1 MPDPYQQ
8 DMQQLNQTLA
18 GIGEKVKTFKGQFDE
33 KHAETSARLL
43 EIEQKLAGGRHGR
56 PSNEAH
62 SESNAV
68 TAQVVGA
75 DGITGFRS
83 GMKST
88 GQISCS
94 VGIRAAITN
103 PNKGVTGS
111 TSYPTAPQRDGGGIR
126 GIPQPRLSLLDVLPI
141 VPVTSATYEF
151 VRLDGYING
160 AAYQKQ
166 EGDEKAEGSM
176 PSKMERAE
184 IATIATWI
192 PASIQVLQDNEQLE
206 GQIDTLMSVGV
217 RRKLE
222 AELIAG
228 AGGPGEILGFKEQA
242 TDAGITTGKPVDR
255 IGAALTDLK
264 AEGWNPNVI
273 VMNPRDWFA
282 IESER
287 ADNGDGQYVIG
298 TPRDPAPPSLWG
310 TPVVVTNG
318 MPQGEA
324 LILDTSVTALLDR
337 QEVTVEASRH
347 DGDNFRRNM
356 VTILAELRAGLAVFA
371 PTATR
376 LVTLGTSAAAS
387 QAATKAAA

>member
-8 DMQQLNQTLA
+8 DMIQLNQTLQN
-18 GIGEKVKTFKGQFDE
+18 IGTQIADFKSSSAEKQTEFG
-33 KHAETSARLL
+33 ARLQ
-43 EIEQKLAGGRHGR
+43 EIEQKMVNVSARRGANDD
-56 PSNEAH
+56 STD
-62 SESNAV
+62 SNAV
-68 TAQVVGA
+68 TAQVVAA
-75 DGITGFRS
+75 DGIAGFRS

-88 GQISCS
+88 GQINCK
-94 VGIRAAITN
+94 VGVRAAITN

-111 TSYPTAPQRDGGGIR
+111 TSYPTAPQRDGAGIR

-160 AAYQKQ
+160 AAYQKE
-166 EGDEKAEGSM
+166 EGEEKAEGSM
-176 PSKMERAE
+176 PTKMERAE

-192 PASIQVLQDNEQLE
+192 PASLQVLQDNDQLE
-206 GQIDTLMSVGV
+206 GQINTLMSVGV
-217 RRKLE
+217 RQKLE
-222 AELIAG
+222 AELING
-228 AGGPGEILGFKEQA
+228 EGGPGEILGFKKQA
-242 TDAGITTGKPVDR
+242 TAAGITTGKPADR

-287 ADNGDGQYVIG
+287 AEDGDGQYVIG

-324 LILDTSVTALLDR
+324 LILDTSVAALLDR

-347 DGDNFRRNM
+347 DGDNFRRNL

-376 LVTLGTSAAAS
+376 LVTLTGAPTP
-387 QAATKAAA
+387 

>member
-8 DMQQLNQTLA
+8 DMTQLNQTLQN
-18 GIGEKVKTFKGQFDE
+18 IGTQVADFKSSSAEKQTEF
-33 KHAETSARLL
+33 SARLS
-43 EIEQKLAGGRHGR
+43 EIEQKMVNVSARRGA
-56 PSNEAH
+56 NDDFTD
-62 SESNAV
+62 SNAV
-68 TAQVVGA
+68 TAQVVAA
-75 DGITGFRS
+75 DGITGFRN

-88 GQISCS
+88 GQIHCK
-94 VGIRAAITN
+94 VDVRAAITN

-111 TSYPTAPQRDGGGIR
+111 TSYPTTPQRDGSGIR

-160 AAYQKQ
+160 AAYQKE
-166 EGDEKAEGSM
+166 EGEEKAEGSM
-176 PSKMERAE
+176 PTKMERAE

-192 PASIQVLQDNEQLE
+192 PASLQVLQDNDQLE
-206 GQIDTLMSVGV
+206 GQINTLMSVGV
-217 RRKLE
+217 RQKLE
-222 AELIAG
+222 AELING
-228 AGGPGEILGFKEQA
+228 AGGAGEILGFKKQA
-242 TDAGITTGKPVDR
+242 TAAGITTGKPADR

-287 ADNGDGQYVIG
+287 AEDGDGQYVIG

-324 LILDTSVTALLDR
+324 LILDTSVAALLDR

-376 LVTLGTSAAAS
+376 LVTLAGTP
-387 QAATKAAA
+387 TP

>member
-8 DMQQLNQTLA
+8 DMTQLNQTLHN
-18 GIGEKVKTFKGQFDE
+18 IGTQIADFKSSSAEKQTEFG
-33 KHAETSARLL
+33 ARLL
-43 EIEQKLAGGRHGR
+43 EMEQKMVNIGARRGANDD
-56 PSNEAH
+56 SADANV
-62 SESNAV
+62 V
-68 TAQVVGA
+68 TAQVVAA
-75 DGITGFRS
+75 DAITGFRA

-88 GQISCS
+88 GQISCK
-94 VGIRAAITN
+94 VGVRAAITN

-111 TSYPTAPQRDGGGIR
+111 TSYPTAPQRDGAGIR

-160 AAYQKQ
+160 AAYQKE
-166 EGDEKAEGSM
+166 EGEQKAEGSM
-176 PSKMERAE
+176 PTKMERAE

-192 PASIQVLQDNEQLE
+192 PASLQVLQDNEQLQ

-217 RRKLE
+217 RQKLE
-222 AELIAG
+222 AELING
-228 AGGPGEILGFKEQA
+228 EGGPGEILGFKKQA
-242 TDAGITTGKPVDR
+242 TAAGITTGKPADR

-287 ADNGDGQYVIG
+287 AEGGDGQYVIG

-324 LILDTSVTALLDR
+324 LILDTTVAALLDR

-347 DGDNFRRNM
+347 DGDNFKRNL

-376 LVTLGTSAAAS
+376 LVTLGTAAS
-387 QAATKAAA
+387 TTGKASK

>member
-8 DMQQLNQTLA
+8 DMTQLNQTLSS
-18 GIGEKVKTFKGQFDE
+18 IGTQIADFKSSSAEKQTEFG
-33 KHAETSARLL
+33 ARLQ
-43 EIEQKLAGGRHGR
+43 EIEQKMVNISGRRSANDGVTD
-56 PSNEAH
+56 SNV
-62 SESNAV
+62 V
-68 TAQVVGA
+68 TAQVVAA
-75 DGITGFRS
+75 DGITGFRA

-88 GQISCS
+88 GQISCK
-94 VGIRAAITN
+94 VGVRAAITN

-111 TSYPTAPQRDGGGIR
+111 TSYPTAPQRDGAGIR

-160 AAYQKQ
+160 AAYQKE
-166 EGDEKAEGSM
+166 EGEQKAEGSM
-176 PSKMERAE
+176 PTKMERAE

-192 PASIQVLQDNEQLE
+192 PASLQVLQDNEQLQ

-217 RRKLE
+217 RQKLE
-222 AELIAG
+222 AELING
-228 AGGPGEILGFKEQA
+228 EGGPGEILGFKKQA
-242 TDAGITTGKPVDR
+242 TAAGITTGKPADR
-255 IGAALTDLK
+255 VGAALTDLK
-264 AEGWNPNVI
+264 ADGWNPNVI

-287 ADNGDGQYVIG
+287 AEGGDGQYVIG

-324 LILDTSVTALLDR
+324 LILDTAVAALLDR

-347 DGDNFRRNM
+347 DGDNFKRNL

-376 LVTLGTSAAAS
+376 LVTLGTAAAKGKS
-387 QAATKAAA
+387 ST

>member
-8 DMQQLNQTLA
+8 DIQQMSATLTAIGTQITDFKSSSEQKQTEF
-18 GIGEKVKTFKGQFDE
+18 G
-33 KHAETSARLL
+33 ARLL
-43 EIEQKLAGGRHGR
+43 EMEQKMVNVGVRHGANDD
-56 PSNEAH
+56 SADA
-62 SESNAV
+62 NAV
-68 TAQVVGA
+68 TAQVVAA
-75 DGITGFRS
+75 DGITGFRAGS
-83 GMKST
+83 MKST
-88 GQISCS
+88 GQINCK
-94 VGIRAAITN
+94 VGVRAAITN

-111 TSYPTAPQRDGGGIR
+111 TSYPTAPQRDGNGIR
-126 GIPQPRLSLLDVLPI
+126 GIAQPRLSLMDVLPI

-160 AAYQKQ
+160 AAYQKE

-176 PSKMERAE
+176 PTKMERAE

-192 PASIQVLQDNEQLE
+192 PASLQVLQDNDQLE
-206 GQIDTLMSVGV
+206 GQINTLMSVGV
-217 RRKLE
+217 RQKLE
-222 AELIAG
+222 AELINGEGG
-228 AGGPGEILGFKEQA
+228 AGEILGFRKQA
-242 TDAGITTGKPVDR
+242 TAAGITSGKPADR

-287 ADNGDGQYVIG
+287 AEGGDGQYVIG

-324 LILDTSVTALLDR
+324 LILDTTVAALLDR

-347 DGDNFRRNM
+347 DGDNFRRNL

-376 LVTLGTSAAAS
+376 LVTLGTAAS
-387 QAATKAAA
+387 TAGKASK

>member
-1 MPDPYQQ
+1 MT
-8 DMQQLNQTLA
+8 QLNQTLQN
-18 GIGEKVKTFKGQFDE
+18 IGTQIADFKSSAAEKQTEFG
-33 KHAETSARLL
+33 ARLQ
-43 EIEQKLAGGRHGR
+43 EIEQKMVNVGARRGANDD
-56 PSNEAH
+56 STD
-62 SESNAV
+62 SNAV
-68 TAQVVGA
+68 TAQVVAA
-75 DGITGFRS
+75 DGIAGFRN

-88 GQISCS
+88 GQINCK
-94 VGIRAAITN
+94 VGVRAAITN

-111 TSYPTAPQRDGGGIR
+111 TSYPTAPQRDGAGIR

-160 AAYQKQ
+160 AAYQKE
-166 EGDEKAEGSM
+166 EGEEKAEGSM
-176 PSKMERAE
+176 PTKMERAE

-192 PASIQVLQDNEQLE
+192 PASLQVLQDNEQLE
-206 GQIDTLMSVGV
+206 GQINTLMSVGV
-217 RRKLE
+217 RQKLE
-222 AELIAG
+222 AELING
-228 AGGPGEILGFKEQA
+228 DGGPGEILGFKKQA
-242 TDAGITTGKPVDR
+242 TAAGITTGKPADR

-287 ADNGDGQYVIG
+287 AEDGDGQYVIG

-324 LILDTSVTALLDR
+324 LILDTSVAALLDR

-376 LVTLGTSAAAS
+376 LVTLTSAP
-387 QAATKAAA
+387 TP

>member
-1 MPDPYQQ
+1 MPDPYEQ
-8 DMQQLNQTLA
+8 DVTQLNRTLTDIGANIA
-18 GIGEKVKTFKGQFDE
+18 GMKSTMDE
-33 KHAETSARLL
+33 KQTEFGARLL
-43 EIEQKLAGGRHGR
+43 EMEQRMVNIGAGHR
-56 PSNEAH
+56 SSSSQAD
-62 SESNAV
+62 SNAV
-68 TAQVVGA
+68 TAKVIDT
-75 DGITGFRS
+75 DGIAGMRN
-83 GMKST
+83 GMKSS

-103 PNKGVTGS
+103 PNKGGTGS
-111 TSYPTAPQRDGGGIR
+111 TSFPTAPQRDTGGIR

-192 PASIQVLQDNEQLE
+192 PASIQVLQDSEQLE
-206 GQIDTLMSVGV
+206 GQINTLMSVGV
-217 RRKLE
+217 RQKLE
-222 AELIAG
+222 AELIVG
-228 AGGPGEILGFKEQA
+228 AGGPGEILGFKAQA

-287 ADNGDGQYVIG
+287 ADKGDGQYVIG

-347 DGDNFRRNM
+347 DGDNFRRNL

-376 LVTLGTSAAAS
+376 LVTLGTSV
-387 QAATKAAA
+387 ATAQTAKAAA

>member
-8 DMQQLNQTLA
+8 DMTQLNQTLQN
-18 GIGEKVKTFKGQFDE
+18 IGTQIADFKSSAAEKQTEFG
-33 KHAETSARLL
+33 ARLQ
-43 EIEQKLAGGRHGR
+43 EIEQKMVNISARRGANDDSTD
-56 PSNEAH
+56 SNP
-62 SESNAV
+62 V
-68 TAQVVGA
+68 TAQVVAA
-75 DGITGFRS
+75 DGIAGFRN

-88 GQISCS
+88 GQINCK
-94 VGIRAAITN
+94 VGVRAAITN

-111 TSYPTAPQRDGGGIR
+111 TSYPTAPQRDGAGIR

-160 AAYQKQ
+160 AAYQKE
-166 EGDEKAEGSM
+166 EGEEKAEGSM
-176 PSKMERAE
+176 PTKMERAE

-192 PASIQVLQDNEQLE
+192 PASLQVLQDNEQLE
-206 GQIDTLMSVGV
+206 GQINTLMSVGV
-217 RRKLE
+217 RQKLE
-222 AELIAG
+222 AELING
-228 AGGPGEILGFKEQA
+228 DGGPGEILGFKKQA
-242 TDAGITTGKPVDR
+242 TAAGITTGKPADR

-287 ADNGDGQYVIG
+287 AEDGDGQYVIG

-324 LILDTSVTALLDR
+324 LILDTSVAALLDR

-376 LVTLGTSAAAS
+376 LVTLTGAPTP
-387 QAATKAAA
+387 

>member
-8 DMQQLNQTLA
+8 DMTQLNQTLQN
-18 GIGEKVKTFKGQFDE
+18 IGTQIADFKSSSAEKQTEFG
-33 KHAETSARLL
+33 ARLQ
-43 EIEQKLAGGRHGR
+43 EIEQKMVNVSARRGANDDSTD
-56 PSNEAH
+56 SNV
-62 SESNAV
+62 V
-68 TAQVVGA
+68 TAQVVAA
-75 DGITGFRS
+75 DGIAGFRN

-88 GQISCS
+88 GQINCK
-94 VGIRAAITN
+94 VGVRAAITN

-111 TSYPTAPQRDGGGIR
+111 TSYPTTPQRDGGGIR
-126 GIPQPRLSLLDVLPI
+126 GIPQPRLSLLDVLPV

-160 AAYQKQ
+160 AAYQKE
-166 EGDEKAEGSM
+166 EGEEKAEGSM
-176 PSKMERAE
+176 PTKMERAE

-192 PASIQVLQDNEQLE
+192 PASLQVLQDNDQLE
-206 GQIDTLMSVGV
+206 GQINTLMSVGV
-217 RRKLE
+217 RQKLE
-222 AELIAG
+222 AELINGDGG
-228 AGGPGEILGFKEQA
+228 AGEILGFKKQA
-242 TDAGITTGKPVDR
+242 IAAGITTGKPADR

-264 AEGWNPNVI
+264 ADGWNPNVI

-287 ADNGDGQYVIG
+287 AEDGDGQYVIG

-324 LILDTSVTALLDR
+324 LILDTSVAALLDR

-376 LVTLGTSAAAS
+376 LVTLAGTP
-387 QAATKAAA
+387 TP

>member
-8 DMQQLNQTLA
+8 DMTQLNQTLQN
-18 GIGEKVKTFKGQFDE
+18 IGTQIADFKSSAAEKQTEFG
-33 KHAETSARLL
+33 ARLQ
-43 EIEQKLAGGRHGR
+43 EIEQKMVNFGARRGANDD
-56 PSNEAH
+56 STD
-62 SESNAV
+62 SNAV
-68 TAQVVGA
+68 TAQVVAA
-75 DGITGFRS
+75 DGIAGFRN

-88 GQISCS
+88 GQINCK
-94 VGIRAAITN
+94 VGVRAAITN

-111 TSYPTAPQRDGGGIR
+111 TSYPTAPQRDGAGIR

-160 AAYQKQ
+160 AAYQKE
-166 EGDEKAEGSM
+166 EGEEKAEGSM
-176 PSKMERAE
+176 PTKMERAE

-192 PASIQVLQDNEQLE
+192 PASLQVLQDNEQLE
-206 GQIDTLMSVGV
+206 GQINTLMSVGV
-217 RRKLE
+217 RQKLE
-222 AELIAG
+222 AELING
-228 AGGPGEILGFKEQA
+228 DGGPGEILGFKKQA
-242 TDAGITTGKPVDR
+242 TAAGITTGKPADR

-287 ADNGDGQYVIG
+287 AEDGDGQYVIG

-324 LILDTSVTALLDR
+324 LILDTSVAALLDR

-376 LVTLGTSAAAS
+376 LVTLTGAPTP
-387 QAATKAAA
+387 